1 MALVIRERRPAW
13 RPVVRRVLLVSL
25 ALTVLL
31 TLSGQAAFGLT
42 VQRTWK
48 TSLGTSGV
56 NGTATLRAYADS
68 TGSLALSIK
77 RMRANATYTLQI
89 RAGTCSSLG
98 TVLASPF
105 PMPTDAT
112 GGAVTTRRIFSS
124 TMNKIW
130 SVARTGSIAFRM
142 ISGSSIRCGNLAFNK
157 ATRITISALGINLPI
172 IRGSGY
178 PKCNVALYLPALW
191 QPREPG
197 VTFIY
202 AHARTGM
209 FLPILT
215 RSKINNGAS
224 MIGMT
229 VKVYT
234 SDSRVMTYRIDKV
247 RRHVTSAQNAVGV
260 HTERLWLQTSEGPNY
275 TYPKVIVEAH
285 RVGNSATTYA
295 ASHPRAHPVSC

>member
-1 MALVIRERRPAW
+1 V
-13 RPVVRRVLLVSL
+13 VLL
-25 ALTVLL
+25 ALIVLL
-31 TLSGQAAFGLT
+31 TLSAETAFGLT
-42 VQRTWK
+42 VRRTWK
-48 TSLGTSGV
+48 ASLGSSGT
-56 NGTATLRAYADS
+56 NGSVTMRAYADG
-68 TGSLALSIK
+68 TGSLALSIR
-77 RMRANATYTLQI
+77 RMRANATYNLEI

-98 TVLASPF
+98 GVLARPF
-105 PMPTDAT
+105 PLQTDAA
-112 GGAVTTRRIFSS
+112 GAASTSRRIFSS
-124 TMNKIW
+124 SMNTIW
-130 SVARTGSIAFRM
+130 SVARTKSIAFRM
-142 ISGSSIRCGNLAFNK
+142 VAGTSVRCGNLNFNK
-157 ATRITISALGINLPI
+157 ATRITIPALGINLPI

-229 VKVYT
+229 VRVYT
-234 SDSRVMTYRIDKV
+234 SDSRLISYRIDKV
-247 RRHVTSAQNAVGV
+247 RRHVTTAQDAAGV
-260 HTERLWLQTSEGPNY
+260 TRERLWLQTSEGPNY

-285 RVGNSATTYA
+285 RVANSPTTYS